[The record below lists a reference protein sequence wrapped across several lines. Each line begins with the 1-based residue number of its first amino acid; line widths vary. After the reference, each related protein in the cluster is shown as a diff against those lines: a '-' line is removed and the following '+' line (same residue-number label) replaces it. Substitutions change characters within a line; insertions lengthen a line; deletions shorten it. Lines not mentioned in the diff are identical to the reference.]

1 MYFAKSQCYVLESC
15 KYNRQLPIDLQHKLI
30 HEGAHVTQDSEI
42 VYVEVAYAYH
52 TSLFLIKLISIRMII
67 LNHKQP

>member
-1 MYFAKSQCYVLESC
+1 M
-15 KYNRQLPIDLQHKLI
+15 PIDLQHKLI